1 MVLRGRSFPS
11 FGLLLP
17 LAVLGLGAVGQV
29 LVWMDRAQPYR
40 WSVWALL
47 VVMAMMV
54 WERRGE
60 LRRIGRRVDA
70 EGPDAGAPG
79 EGRDGA
85 VG

>member
-1 MVLRGRSFPS
+1 MVLRGRAFPS

-29 LVWMDRAQPYR
+29 LVWIDRAQPFR

-47 VVMAMMV
+47 LAMAMMV

-60 LRRIGRRVDA
+60 LRRVGRRVDVG
-70 EGPDAGAPG
+70 GPDAAERG
-79 EGRDGA
+79 DGSA
-85 VG
+85 DDA